1 VRAKLT
7 LIGNEGFLVETGEAR
22 ILIDAFYGA
31 IPGLASAAALG
42 ADGIGQADLI
52 LVTHDHWD
60 HFSAHEVADVA
71 NRTGARVAGPAA
83 AINALRRNVP
93 AAQLVK
99 LEPLSAR
106 KGVALSEKAHLS
118 LGERSPAERR
128 AGEGAS
134 GAAPSASGT
143 LTPALSPG
151 ERGERTVTITAFRT
165 FHAMGHNSYLVETPA
180 FRFFHDGDNED
191 TRRLDAAALGR
202 LDALLIGPWQGS
214 GWVEF
219 VERLAP
225 ARWFLMHLSEEE
237 LDQHEAGAFLPDL
250 CGHVPLPDRLVVLRP
265 GQSFIFP

>member
-1 VRAKLT
+1 MRAKVT
-7 LIGNEGFLVETGEAR
+7 LIGNEGFLIEAGAAR

-42 ADGIGQADLI
+42 ADSVGKADLI

-71 NRTGARVAGPAA
+71 NRTGASVVGPAA
-83 AINALRRNVP
+83 VINELRRKV
-93 AAQLVK
+93 AAEQLVK

-106 KGVALSEKAHLS
+106 KGAAASQKAEL
-118 LGERSPAERR
+118 PA
-128 AGEGAS
+128 A
-134 GAAPSASGT
+134 
-143 LTPALSPG
+143 
-151 ERGERTVTITAFRT
+151 TITAFRT

-191 TRRLDAAALGR
+191 TRRIDAGALGR

-214 GWVEF
+214 GWVDFIEK
-219 VERLAP
+219 LSP

-237 LDQHEAGAFLPDL
+237 LDQHEAGKFLPDL
-250 CGHVPLPDRLVVLRP
+250 CDHVPLPDRLVVLRP
-265 GQSFIFP
+265 GQAFIF